1 MCHQVTWCWEGLVTL
16 YALKWLLSRV
26 RPLMFLQVASYL
38 EALFNFE
45 HLKGFSL
52 MWVLSKFYK
61 WSDFKRL
68 LSHFEHLKSCFSP
81 VWVLSC
87 SFKELDLKNP
97 FHFCA
102 PEWLLSSVWSHVLSS
117 NFMFRSS
124 CNTMCTWMASL
135 PCGSSHVPSSGQLLR
150 RSCHSLSTCMASL
163 PYGSFMF
170 LQVARTEI
178 ILSYF
183 EHPKCPMV
191 SMLISLFHY
200 LCTWM
205 ASLPCGSSYVLSSA
219 QLLGR
224 SCHTLSI

>member
-1 MCHQVTWCWEGLVTL
+1 MFLLLCGLMCHQVTWCWEGLVTL
-16 YALKWLLSRV
+16 YALKWLLSCV
-26 RPLMFLQVASYL
+26 GPLIMFLQVASYL

-61 WSDFKRL
+61 WSDFKKL

-124 CNTMCTWMASL
+124 CHTMCTWMASL
-135 PCGSSHVPSSGQLLR
+135 PCGSSHVPSSGQLLFKW
-150 RSCHSLSTCMASL
+150 SNFEKL
-163 PYGSFMF
+163 
-170 LQVARTEI
+170 
-178 ILSYF
+178 LSYF
-183 EHPKCPMV
+183 EH
-191 SMLISLFHY
+191 
-200 LCTWM
+200 
-205 ASLPCGSSYVLSSA
+205 
-219 QLLGR
+219 
-224 SCHTLSI
+224 